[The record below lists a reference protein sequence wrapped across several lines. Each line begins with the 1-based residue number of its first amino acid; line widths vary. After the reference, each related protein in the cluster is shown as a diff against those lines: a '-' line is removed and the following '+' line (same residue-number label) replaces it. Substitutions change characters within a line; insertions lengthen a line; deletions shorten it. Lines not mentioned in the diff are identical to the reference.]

1 MPYQFVCQK
10 VLWSWWNANW
20 VTQWYKADTNKWEK
34 KTTSALFSLYN
45 QNVTSIF
52 SSPEQRRSRSSPVP
66 VPDIADMGSGENL
79 VHHQNEQQYLS
90 KPELKN
96 PNNYWTSNRKDSF
109 MYELQTY
116 ESITVLTTEKF

>member
-1 MPYQFVCQK
+1 
-10 VLWSWWNANW
+10 
-20 VTQWYKADTNKWEK
+20 
-34 KTTSALFSLYN
+34 
-45 QNVTSIF
+45 
-52 SSPEQRRSRSSPVP
+52 
-66 VPDIADMGSGENL
+66 MGSGENL
-79 VHHQNEQQYLS
+79 VHNQNEQQYLS